1 MLMKHYNKRKIF
13 VVVVETNKR
22 LYTVQYTT
30 VQLNIKKYEEESR
43 KTIKLKVIFLHLKIV
58 PLEIWTLFFL
68 MNQED
73 HDWVSFFDYP
83 DEIKTK
89 YYIQYNCF
97 IEGGSIREKMDFE
110 NLGIATSKET
120 KIDTKNTRK

>member
-58 PLEIWTLFFL
+58 PLEICTLFFL

-73 HDWVSFFDYP
+73 HD
-83 DEIKTK
+83 
-89 YYIQYNCF
+89 
-97 IEGGSIREKMDFE
+97 
-110 NLGIATSKET
+110 
-120 KIDTKNTRK
+120 

>member
-58 PLEIWTLFFL
+58 PLEI
-68 MNQED
+68 
-73 HDWVSFFDYP
+73 
-83 DEIKTK
+83 
-89 YYIQYNCF
+89 
-97 IEGGSIREKMDFE
+97 
-110 NLGIATSKET
+110 
-120 KIDTKNTRK
+120 

>member
-58 PLEIWTLFFL
+58 PLEICTLFFL

-73 HDWVSFFDYP
+73 HDWVSFFEYP
-83 DEIKTK
+83 NEIKPNT
-89 YYIQYNCF
+89 IFNCF
-97 IEGGSIREKMDFE
+97 IEGGSIRKKMEFE

-120 KIDTKNTRK
+120 KIDTENTRK

>member
-13 VVVVETNKR
+13 VVVVETNKI

-43 KTIKLKVIFLHLKIV
+43 KTIKLKVIFLHCAIKIC
-58 PLEIWTLFFL
+58 TLFFL

-73 HDWVSFFDYP
+73 HD
-83 DEIKTK
+83 
-89 YYIQYNCF
+89 
-97 IEGGSIREKMDFE
+97 
-110 NLGIATSKET
+110 
-120 KIDTKNTRK
+120 

>member
-1 MLMKHYNKRKIF
+1 M
-13 VVVVETNKR
+13 
-22 LYTVQYTT
+22 
-30 VQLNIKKYEEESR
+30 
-43 KTIKLKVIFLHLKIV
+43 HLKIV

-73 HDWVSFFDYP
+73 HDWVSFFEYP

-89 YYIQYNCF
+89 YYKQLF
-97 IEGGSIREKMDFE
+97 IEGGSIREKMEFE

-120 KIDTKNTRK
+120 KIDTENTRK

>member
-1 MLMKHYNKRKIF
+1 MKHYNKRKIF
-13 VVVVETNKR
+13 KR
-22 LYTVQYTT
+22 LYTVHYCT
-30 VQLNIKKYEEESR
+30 VKYKKYEEESR

-120 KIDTKNTRK
+120 KIDTENTRK